1 MMTAAM
7 MCTTV
12 EILTIQWTT
21 ETAETA
27 EMMVTANR
35 KLDYTFYIK
44 HHKIKDIKL
53 QNLSTL
59 QVHSMTTNSNSC
71 RKEEKEGG

>member
-1 MMTAAM
+1 MMIAAL
-7 MCTTV
+7 MCMTV
-12 EILTIQWTT
+12 EILTIQVT
-21 ETAETA
+21 EETA
-27 EMMVTANR
+27 EMMVTTNR

-59 QVHSMTTNSNSC
+59 QVYSMTVNSNSC

>member
-1 MMTAAM
+1 MMIAAM
-7 MCTTV
+7 MCMTV
-12 EILTIQWTT
+12 EILTIQV
-21 ETAETA
+21 TAETA

-59 QVHSMTTNSNSC
+59 QVHSITTNSNGC
-71 RKEEKEGG
+71 RKDEKEGG

>member
-1 MMTAAM
+1 MHDSGDSDDSGNSRDSRDD
-7 MCTTV
+7 
-12 EILTIQWTT
+12 
-21 ETAETA
+21 
-27 EMMVTANR
+27 VTANT

-59 QVHSMTTNSNSC
+59 QVYSMTVNSNSC

>member
-1 MMTAAM
+1 
-7 MCTTV
+7 
-12 EILTIQWTT
+12 
-21 ETAETA
+21 
-27 EMMVTANR
+27 MVTANR

-59 QVHSMTTNSNSC
+59 KVHSITTNRNSC

>member
-7 MCTTV
+7 MCSTV
-12 EILTIQWTT
+12 EILTIQV
-21 ETAETA
+21 TAETA

-59 QVHSMTTNSNSC
+59 QVYSMTVNSNSC

>member
-1 MMTAAM
+1 MMIAAL
-7 MCTTV
+7 MCMTV
-12 EILTIQWTT
+12 EILTIQV
-21 ETAETA
+21 TAETA
-27 EMMVTANR
+27 EMLTANR

-59 QVHSMTTNSNSC
+59 QVYSMTVNSNSC